1 MRRDRVAKA
10 CASRRTARSSSDLRA
25 SLVLTILIGW
35 LAGPDALG
43 QAISLSYPE
52 AGSYEL
58 PPLKPAGDGEIVTST
73 GTVTTLHELYAGKL
87 VVLSLI
93 YTRCAD
99 ARGCPWAT
107 ALLGIASKR
116 LDRDEPEISSRARF
130 ITLSFDP
137 EHDSPEVMRRYGAP
151 FAQGRD
157 WVFATT
163 DSPAALAPIL
173 QAYGQSVQPARAKG
187 GDLAH
192 LLRVF
197 LIDKNRM
204 IRNIY
209 GASVLDPALLVN
221 DLNTLVLEQEARFA
235 QPRPEKGL
243 AAEAEISEKR
253 RADLTRSALDPP
265 LGLPQAPVP
274 ADNPL
279 TEAKVAL
286 GRMLFYDRRLS
297 LNNTMSCAMCHIPD
311 QGFTNN
317 ALAAPAGIEGRSMR
331 RNAPSLYNVAYQE
344 HLFHDG
350 RETALETQV
359 WSPLLARNEMGAP
372 SVGWVLDKVRRLP
385 AYQGLFERAFGRPA
399 NMETIGQAI
408 ASYERTLI
416 SGNTPF
422 DRWYYGQDSTA
433 LDREAQRG
441 FKLFTAKARCGACHA
456 LGVDHALFTDQEA
469 HNTGIGWQRSMHR
482 HSEEAA
488 VPIAPGLNV
497 AKDLVEAVSEP
508 PPNDLGRYEVTQDP
522 ADRWRY
528 KTPSLRNVALTAPY
542 MHDGSFATLADVVA
556 YYNRGG
562 YAAPD
567 LDRLIKPL
575 GLSTMEQNDLVVFL
589 ESLTGDNVR
598 EIAADGLAAPIGDP
612 KASARVP

>member
-1 MRRDRVAKA
+1 MRGAHRAKA
-10 CASRRTARSSSDLRA
+10 CPSRRTSSGDLRA
-25 SLVLTILIGW
+25 SVIVTILIAG
-35 LAGPDALG
+35 LATGFDARA
-43 QAISLSYPE
+43 QAISLSYPD

-87 VVLSLI
+87 VVLSLV

-99 ARGCPWAT
+99 AQGCPWAT

-116 LDRDEPEISSRARF
+116 LDRDEPTISSRARF

-151 FAQGRD
+151 FAKDGD

-163 DSPAALAPIL
+163 RSPAALAPIL
-173 QAYGQSVQPARAKG
+173 RAYGQNLQPEPSGTAGAG
-187 GDLAH
+187 LAH

-197 LIDKNRM
+197 LIDENRM

-209 GASVLDPALLVN
+209 GASVLDPALLAN
-221 DLNTLVLEQEARFA
+221 DLKTLVLEQAA
-235 QPRPEKGL
+235 GL
-243 AAEAEISEKR
+243 ARPRSGKADKPEKR
-253 RADLTRSALDPP
+253 RADSTRWALDPP
-265 LGLPQAPVP
+265 LGLPQVPVP

-317 ALAAPAGIEGRSMR
+317 ALAAPAGIEGRSVR

-350 RETALETQV
+350 REISLETQV

-372 SVGWVLDKVRRLP
+372 SVGWVLDKVRRSP
-385 AYQGLFERAFGRPA
+385 DYQGLFERAFGRPA
-399 NMETIGQAI
+399 GMTTIGQAI

-422 DRWYYGQDSTA
+422 DRWYYGGNRTA
-433 LDREAQRG
+433 LGRDAQRG
-441 FKLFTAKARCGACHA
+441 FKLFTGKARCGACHA
-456 LGVDHALFTDQEA
+456 LGHDHALFTDQEP
-469 HNTGIGWQRSMHR
+469 HNTGIGWQRSMHTR
-482 HSEEAA
+482 AAEAA
-488 VPIAPGLNV
+488 APIAPGLTV
-497 AKDLVEAVSEP
+497 AKHLLEAVSEP
-508 PPNDLGRYEVTQDP
+508 PPSDLGRYEVTQDP

-542 MHDGSFATLADVVA
+542 MHDGSFATLADVLA

-567 LDRLIKPL
+567 RDPLIETL
-575 GLSTMEQNDLVVFL
+575 GLSTMEQNDLLVFL

-598 EIAADGLAAPIGDP
+598 EIAADGLAAPVGDP
-612 KASARVP
+612 KASARAP

>member
-1 MRRDRVAKA
+1 MT
-10 CASRRTARSSSDLRA
+10 S
-25 SLVLTILIGW
+25 G
-35 LAGPDALG
+35 
-43 QAISLSYPE
+43 
-52 AGSYEL
+52 GS
-58 PPLKPAGDGEIVTST
+58 
-73 GTVTTLHELYAGKL
+73 VTTLHELYAGKL
-87 VVLSLI
+87 VVLSLV

-99 ARGCPWAT
+99 AQGCPWAT

-151 FAQGRD
+151 FAQDSD

-163 DSPAALAPIL
+163 YSPAALAPIL
-173 QAYGQSVQPARAKG
+173 RAYGQDLRPDPSLAAG
-187 GDLAH
+187 GGLAH

-197 LIDKNRM
+197 LIDEKRM

-209 GASVLDPALLVN
+209 GASILDPALLVN
-221 DLNTLVLEQEARFA
+221 DLKTLVLEQDARFA
-235 QPRPEKGL
+235 RPRSGK
-243 AAEAEISEKR
+243 ADKQR
-253 RADLTRSALDPP
+253 RADLTRWVLDPP

-279 TEAKVAL
+279 TEAKVVL

-311 QGFTNN
+311 QGFSNN
-317 ALAAPAGIEGRSMR
+317 ALAAPAGIEGRSVR
-331 RNAPSLYNVAYQE
+331 RNAPSLYNVVYQKL
-344 HLFHDG
+344 LFHDG
-350 RETALETQV
+350 RESSLETQV

-385 AYQGLFERAFGRPA
+385 DYQGLFERTFGRPA
-399 NMETIGQAI
+399 GMTTIGQAI

-422 DRWYYGQDSTA
+422 DRWYYGRDSTA
-433 LDREAQRG
+433 LGREAQRG
-441 FKLFTAKARCGACHA
+441 FKLFTGKARCGACHA
-456 LGVDHALFTDQEA
+456 LGHDHALFTDQEL
-469 HNTGIGWQRSMHR
+469 HNTGIGWQRSMHTR
-482 HSEEAA
+482 AAETA

-497 AKDLVEAVSEP
+497 AKHLVEAVSEP

-567 LDRLIKPL
+567 RDPLIEPL
-575 GLSTMEQNDLVVFL
+575 GLSTMEQNDVVAFL

-598 EIAADGLAAPIGDP
+598 EIGADGLAAAIGDP
-612 KASARVP
+612 KGSARVP

>member
-1 MRRDRVAKA
+1 M
-10 CASRRTARSSSDLRA
+10 SIAR
-25 SLVLTILIGW
+25 
-35 LAGPDALG
+35 
-43 QAISLSYPE
+43 
-52 AGSYEL
+52 
-58 PPLKPAGDGEIVTST
+58 
-73 GTVTTLHELYAGKL
+73 
-87 VVLSLI
+87 
-93 YTRCAD
+93 
-99 ARGCPWAT
+99 
-107 ALLGIASKR
+107 KR
-116 LDRDEPEISSRARF
+116 LDRHLPEISSRSRF

-137 EHDSPEVMRRYGAP
+137 KHDSPEVMWRYGAP
-151 FAQGRD
+151 FAQDSD

-173 QAYGQSVQPARAKG
+173 RAYGQDLQPEPPAG
-187 GDLAH
+187 GGLAH

-197 LIDKNRM
+197 LIDENRM
-204 IRNIY
+204 IRNVY
-209 GASVLDPALLVN
+209 GASTLDPALLVN
-221 DLNTLVLEQEARFA
+221 DLKTLVLEQNLRF
-235 QPRPEKGL
+235 PRPPSGK
-243 AAEAEISEKR
+243 ANKPKKR
-253 RADLTRSALDPP
+253 RADLTRRVLDPP
-265 LGLPQAPVP
+265 LGLPQVPVP

-317 ALAAPAGIEGRSMR
+317 ALAAPAGIEGRSVR

-350 RETALETQV
+350 RETVLETQV
-359 WSPLLARNEMGAP
+359 WSPLLAPNEMGAP

-385 AYQGLFERAFGRPA
+385 DYQGLFEHAFGHPA
-399 NMETIGQAI
+399 GMATIGQAI

-422 DRWYYGQDSTA
+422 DRWYYGRDNTA
-433 LDREAQRG
+433 LGREAQRG
-441 FKLFTAKARCGACHA
+441 FKLFSGKARCGTCHA
-456 LGVDHALFTDQEA
+456 LGSDHALFTDQEL
-469 HNTGIGWQRSMHR
+469 HNTGIGWQRSMHTR
-482 HSEEAA
+482 AAEAA
-488 VPIAPGLNV
+488 VAIAPGLNV
-497 AKDLVEAVSEP
+497 AKHLLEAVSEP
-508 PPNDLGRYEVTQDP
+508 PGNDLGRYEVTQDP

-567 LDRLIKPL
+567 RDIEPL
-575 GLSTMEQNDLVVFL
+575 GLSTMEQNDVVVFL
-589 ESLTGDNVR
+589 KSLTGDNVR
-598 EIAADGLAAPIGDP
+598 EIVADGLAAPIGDP
-612 KASARVP
+612 QASARIP

>member
-10 CASRRTARSSSDLRA
+10 CASRCTSSSDLRA
-25 SLVLTILIGW
+25 SVVATILIGW
-35 LAGPDALG
+35 LAAGPDALG
-43 QAISLSYPE
+43 QALSYPE

-58 PPLKPAGDGEIVTST
+58 PSLKSAGDGEVVTSR
-73 GTVTTLHELYAGKL
+73 GAVTTLHELYSGKL

-99 ARGCPWAT
+99 AQGCPWAT
-107 ALLGIASKR
+107 ALMSIARKR
-116 LDRDEPEISSRARF
+116 LDRDEPETSSRARF

-137 EHDSPEVMRRYGAP
+137 DHDSPDIMRRYGAP
-151 FAQGRD
+151 FTQDSD

-173 QAYGQSVQPARAKG
+173 RMYGQDLRPDPSREAG

-197 LIDKNRM
+197 LIDENRM

-221 DLNTLVLEQEARFA
+221 DLKTLALEQEARFA
-235 QPRPEKGL
+235 RPRSEKDL
-243 AAEAEISEKR
+243 AAEAKLSEKR
-253 RADLTRSALDPP
+253 RADLMRWVLDPP
-265 LGLPQAPVP
+265 LGLPQTPVP

-279 TEAKVAL
+279 TEPKIAL

-317 ALAAPAGIEGRSMR
+317 ALAAPVGIEGRSVR
-331 RNAPSLYNVAYQE
+331 RNAPSLYNVAYQKL
-344 HLFHDG
+344 LFHDG
-350 RETALETQV
+350 REIALETQV

-385 AYQGLFERAFGRPA
+385 AYQSLFERAFGRPA
-399 NMETIGQAI
+399 GMETIGQAI

-422 DRWYYGQDSTA
+422 DRWYYGRETTA
-433 LDREAQRG
+433 LGREAQRG
-441 FKLFTAKARCGACHA
+441 FKLFTGKARCGACHA
-456 LGVDHALFTDQEA
+456 LGHDHALFTDQEP
-469 HNTGIGWQRSMHR
+469 HNTGIGWQRSMHTR
-482 HSEEAA
+482 AAEAA

-497 AKDLVEAVSEP
+497 AKNFVEAVSEP
-508 PPNDLGRYEVTQDP
+508 PPNDLGRYEITQDP

-528 KTPSLRNVALTAPY
+528 KTPGLRNVALTAPY
-542 MHDGSFATLADVVA
+542 MHDGSFATLADVVV

-567 LDRLIKPL
+567 REIEPL
-575 GLSTMEQNDLVVFL
+575 GLSPMEQNDLVVFL

-598 EIAADGLAAPIGDP
+598 ELAADGLAAPIGDP
-612 KASARVP
+612 KESARVP

>member
-1 MRRDRVAKA
+1 MQ
-10 CASRRTARSSSDLRA
+10 SFL
-25 SLVLTILIGW
+25 SLVVTILIAW
-35 LAGPDALG
+35 LATGFDARA

-58 PPLKPAGDGEIVTST
+58 PPLKSAGDGEIVTST
-73 GTVTTLHELYAGKL
+73 GTVTTLHKLYAGKL
-87 VVLSLI
+87 VVLSLV

-99 ARGCPWAT
+99 AQGCPWAT
-107 ALLGIASKR
+107 ALLSIARKR
-116 LDRDEPEISSRARF
+116 LDRDEPEIAFRARF

-137 EHDSPEVMRRYGAP
+137 KHDSPEVMRRYGAP

-163 DSPAALAPIL
+163 DSSAALTPIL
-173 QAYGQSVQPARAKG
+173 RAYGQDLRPDPSPAAG
-187 GDLAH
+187 PGLAH

-197 LIDKNRM
+197 LIDEKHI

-221 DLNTLVLEQEARFA
+221 DLKTLVLEQVARLA
-235 QPRPEKGL
+235 RPRPGL
-243 AAEAEISEKR
+243 AAETELSEKR
-253 RADLTRSALDPP
+253 RADLTRWVLDPP

-297 LNNTMSCAMCHIPD
+297 LNNTMSCAMCHIPA

-317 ALAAPAGIEGRSMR
+317 ALAAPVGIEGRSVR
-331 RNAPSLYNVAYQE
+331 RNAPSLYNVAYQQ

-350 RETALETQV
+350 RESSLETQV

-372 SVGWVLDKVRRLP
+372 SVGWLLDKVRRLP
-385 AYQGLFERAFGRPA
+385 DYQGLFERAFGRPA
-399 NMETIGQAI
+399 GMETIGQAI

-422 DRWYYGQDSTA
+422 DRWYYGRDSTA
-433 LDREAQRG
+433 LGREAQRG
-441 FKLFTAKARCGACHA
+441 FKLFTAKARCGACHV
-456 LGVDHALFTDQEA
+456 LGHDHALFTDQEA
-469 HNTGIGWQRSMHR
+469 HNTGIGWQRSMHT
-482 HSEEAA
+482 HSDEAA

-497 AKDLVEAVSEP
+497 AKQLVEAVSEP

-567 LDRLIKPL
+567 RDPLIEFL
-575 GLSTMEQNDLVVFL
+575 GLSTLEQNDLVVFL

-598 EIAADGLAAPIGDP
+598 EIAADGLAAPIGDH

>member
-1 MRRDRVAKA
+1 M
-10 CASRRTARSSSDLRA
+10 
-25 SLVLTILIGW
+25 
-35 LAGPDALG
+35 
-43 QAISLSYPE
+43 SLSYPD

-58 PPLKPAGDGEIVTST
+58 PPLKSAGDGEIVTST

-99 ARGCPWAT
+99 AQGCPWAT
-107 ALLGIASKR
+107 ALLSIARKR

-137 EHDSPEVMRRYGAP
+137 KHDSPDIMRRYGAP
-151 FAQGRD
+151 FTQDSD

-173 QAYGQSVQPARAKG
+173 RTYGQDLRPDAAPAAG
-187 GDLAH
+187 AGLAH

-197 LIDKNRM
+197 LIDENQF

-209 GASVLDPALLVN
+209 GASVLDPALLVR
-221 DLNTLVLEQEARFA
+221 DLKTLVLEQGARFA
-235 QPRPEKGL
+235 RPRPEKDL
-243 AAEAEISEKR
+243 TAEAELSEKR
-253 RADLTRSALDPP
+253 GADLTRWVLDPP

-317 ALAAPAGIEGRSMR
+317 ALAAPAGIEGRSVR

-350 RETALETQV
+350 RESFLETQV

-385 AYQGLFERAFGRPA
+385 DYQGLFERAFGLPA
-399 NMETIGQAI
+399 GMATIGQAI

-422 DRWYYGQDSTA
+422 DRWYYGRDRAA
-433 LDREAQRG
+433 LFREAQRG
-441 FKLFTAKARCGACHA
+441 FKLFTGKARCAACHA
-456 LGVDHALFTDQEA
+456 LGVDHALFTDQEL
-469 HNTGIGWQRSMHR
+469 HNTGIGWQRSMHTR
-482 HSEEAA
+482 AAETA

-497 AKDLVEAVSEP
+497 AKHLVEAVSEP

-522 ADRWRY
+522 VDRWRY

-589 ESLTGDNVR
+589 ESLTGDNVG
-598 EIAADGLAAPIGDP
+598 EIAADGVAAPIGDP
-612 KASARVP
+612 KASTRVP

>member
-1 MRRDRVAKA
+1 M
-10 CASRRTARSSSDLRA
+10 ARSRSNLRA
-25 SLVLTILIGW
+25 SLVVTILVAG
-35 LAGPDALG
+35 LAAGFDARA
-43 QAISLSYPE
+43 QALSYPE

-58 PPLKPAGDGEIVTST
+58 PPLKPAGDGAVVTS
-73 GTVTTLHELYAGKL
+73 GGAVTTLHELYAGKL
-87 VVLSLI
+87 VVLSLV

-99 ARGCPWAT
+99 AQGCPWAT
-107 ALLGIASKR
+107 ALLGITRRR

-137 EHDSPEVMRRYGAP
+137 DHDSPKVMRRYGEP
-151 FAQGRD
+151 FAKDGD

-173 QAYGQSVQPARAKG
+173 RAYGQNLQPEPSRAADG
-187 GDLAH
+187 GLAH

-197 LIDKNRM
+197 LIDEKRM

-209 GASVLDPALLVN
+209 GASVLDPALLVH
-221 DLNTLVLEQEARFA
+221 DLETLVLEQQARFA
-235 QPRPEKGL
+235 QPRSGKAEKPEKRG
-243 AAEAEISEKR
+243 
-253 RADLTRSALDPP
+253 ADLMRWVLDPP
-265 LGLPQAPVP
+265 LGLPQVPVP

-279 TEAKVAL
+279 TEPKVAL
-286 GRMLFYDRRLS
+286 GRRLFYDRRLS

-317 ALAAPAGIEGRSMR
+317 ALAVPAGIEGRSVR

-350 RETALETQV
+350 RESALETQV

-385 AYQGLFERAFGRPA
+385 DYQGLFERAFGRPA
-399 NMETIGQAI
+399 GMATIGQAI

-422 DRWYYGQDSTA
+422 DRWYYGRDATA
-433 LDREAQRG
+433 LGREAQRG
-441 FKLFTAKARCGACHA
+441 FKLFTGKGRCGACHA
-456 LGVDHALFTDQEA
+456 LGQDHALFTDQQP
-469 HNTGIGWQRSMHR
+469 HNTGIGWQRSMHTR
-482 HSEEAA
+482 AAEAA
-488 VPIAPGLNV
+488 VPIAPGLTA
-497 AKDLVEAVSEP
+497 AKHLLEAVSEP
-508 PPNDLGRYEVTQDP
+508 PANDLGRYEITQDP

-542 MHDGSFATLADVVA
+542 MHDGSFATLADVVV

-567 LDRLIKPL
+567 RDPLIEPL
-575 GLSTMEQNDLVVFL
+575 GLTTREQNDLLVFL

-598 EIAADGLAAPIGDP
+598 EIAADGLAAPVGDP

>member
-1 MRRDRVAKA
+1 M
-10 CASRRTARSSSDLRA
+10 
-25 SLVLTILIGW
+25 
-35 LAGPDALG
+35 
-43 QAISLSYPE
+43 SLSYPD

-58 PPLKPAGDGEIVTST
+58 PPLKSAGDGEIVTST

-99 ARGCPWAT
+99 AQGCPWAT
-107 ALLGIASKR
+107 ALLRIARKR

-137 EHDSPEVMRRYGAP
+137 KHDSPDIMRRYGAP
-151 FAQGRD
+151 FTQDSD

-173 QAYGQSVQPARAKG
+173 RTYGQDLRPDPSPAAG
-187 GDLAH
+187 AGLAH

-197 LIDKNRM
+197 LIDENQF

-209 GASVLDPALLVN
+209 GASVLDPALLVR
-221 DLNTLVLEQEARFA
+221 DLKTLVLEQGARLTR
-235 QPRPEKGL
+235 PRPEKDL
-243 AAEAEISEKR
+243 AAEAELSEKR
-253 RADLTRSALDPP
+253 GADLTRWVLDPP

-317 ALAAPAGIEGRSMR
+317 ALAAPAGIEGRSVR

-350 RETALETQV
+350 RESFLETQV

-385 AYQGLFERAFGRPA
+385 DYQGLFERAFGRPA
-399 NMETIGQAI
+399 GMATIGQAI

-422 DRWYYGQDSTA
+422 DRWYYGRDRAA
-433 LDREAQRG
+433 LSREAQRG
-441 FKLFTAKARCGACHA
+441 FKLFTGKARCGACHA
-456 LGVDHALFTDQEA
+456 LGVDHALFTDQEL
-469 HNTGIGWQRSMHR
+469 HNTGIGWQRSMHT

-497 AKDLVEAVSEP
+497 AKHLVEAVSEP

-522 ADRWRY
+522 VDRWRY

-589 ESLTGDNVR
+589 ESLTGDNVG
-598 EIAADGLAAPIGDP
+598 EIAADGVAAPIGDP
-612 KASARVP
+612 KASTRVP

>member
-1 MRRDRVAKA
+1 M
-10 CASRRTARSSSDLRA
+10 
-25 SLVLTILIGW
+25 
-35 LAGPDALG
+35 
-43 QAISLSYPE
+43 SLSYPD

-58 PPLKPAGDGEIVTST
+58 PPLKSAGDGEIVTST

-99 ARGCPWAT
+99 AQGCPWTT
-107 ALLGIASKR
+107 ALLSIARKR
-116 LDRDEPEISSRARF
+116 LDRDEPEISPRARF

-137 EHDSPEVMRRYGAP
+137 KHDSPDIMRRYGEP

-173 QAYGQSVQPARAKG
+173 RAYGQDLRPDSSPAAG
-187 GDLAH
+187 AGLAH

-197 LIDKNRM
+197 LIDENQF

-209 GASVLDPALLVN
+209 GASVLDPALLVS
-221 DLNTLVLEQEARFA
+221 DLKTLVLEQDARLTR
-235 QPRPEKGL
+235 PRPEKGL
-243 AAEAEISEKR
+243 AAEAELSEKR
-253 RADLTRSALDPP
+253 SADLTRWVLDPP

-317 ALAAPAGIEGRSMR
+317 ALAAPAGIEGRSVR

-350 RETALETQV
+350 RESFLETQV

-385 AYQGLFERAFGRPA
+385 DYQGLFERAFGRPA
-399 NMETIGQAI
+399 GMATIGQAI

-422 DRWYYGQDSTA
+422 DRWYYGRDRAA
-433 LDREAQRG
+433 LAREAQRG
-441 FKLFTAKARCGACHA
+441 FKLFTGKARCGACHA
-456 LGVDHALFTDQEA
+456 LGHDHALFTDQEP
-469 HNTGIGWQRSMHR
+469 HNTGIGWQRSMHTR
-482 HSEEAA
+482 AAETA

-497 AKDLVEAVSEP
+497 AKHLVEAVSEP

-522 ADRWRY
+522 VDRWRY

-589 ESLTGDNVR
+589 ESLTGDNVG
-598 EIAADGLAAPIGDP
+598 EIAADGVAAPIGDP
-612 KASARVP
+612 KASTRVP

>member
-10 CASRRTARSSSDLRA
+10 CASRRTARSRRNLRA
-25 SLVLTILIGW
+25 SVVVTILIGW
-35 LAGPDALG
+35 LAAGFDARA
-43 QAISLSYPE
+43 QALSYPE

-58 PPLKPAGDGEIVTST
+58 PPLKPAVNGQVVTSRAA
-73 GTVTTLHELYAGKL
+73 VTTLHELYAGKL
-87 VVLSLI
+87 VVLSLV

-99 ARGCPWAT
+99 AQGCPWAT
-107 ALLGIASKR
+107 ALMSITRKR
-116 LDRDEPEISSRARF
+116 LDRDEPEISSRVRF

-137 EHDSPEVMRRYGAP
+137 KHDSPGVMRRYGAP
-151 FAQGRD
+151 FAQDSD

-173 QAYGQSVQPARAKG
+173 RAYGQNLQPEPSWAAG
-187 GDLAH
+187 GGLAH

-197 LIDKNRM
+197 LIDENRM

-221 DLNTLVLEQEARFA
+221 DLKTLVLEQQARFA
-235 QPRPEKGL
+235 RPRSGKADNP
-243 AAEAEISEKR
+243 EKR
-253 RADLTRSALDPP
+253 RADLTRRVLDPP
-265 LGLPQAPVP
+265 LGLPQVPAP

-317 ALAAPAGIEGRSMR
+317 ALAAPAGIEGRSVR
-331 RNAPSLYNVAYQE
+331 RNAPSLYNVVFQKR
-344 HLFHDG
+344 LFHDG
-350 RETALETQV
+350 RESSLETQV

-385 AYQGLFERAFGRPA
+385 DYQGLFERAFGRSA
-399 NMETIGQAI
+399 GMETIGQAI

-422 DRWYYGQDSTA
+422 DRWYYGRDRAA
-433 LDREAQRG
+433 LGREAQRG
-441 FKLFTAKARCGACHA
+441 FKLFTGKGRCGACHA
-456 LGVDHALFTDQEA
+456 LGRDHALFTDQEL
-469 HNTGIGWQRSMHR
+469 HNTGIGWQRSMHTR
-482 HSEEAA
+482 AAEAA
-488 VPIAPGLNV
+488 VAIAPGLNV
-497 AKDLVEAVSEP
+497 AKHLLEAVSEP
-508 PPNDLGRYEVTQDP
+508 PANDLGRYEVTQDP

-542 MHDGSFATLADVVA
+542 MHDGSFATLADVVV

-567 LDRLIKPL
+567 REIEPL
-575 GLSTMEQNDLVVFL
+575 GLSPMEQNDLVVFL

-612 KASARVP
+612 KESARVP